1 MCLWGNARPDDR
13 ATWLRGSGLRVS
25 AWHCHGVGGA
35 DSWALRT
42 QRTQKEAVALMK
54 VTKALRHAKL
64 RAEVGMVYVSHPTGI
79 SIEDLQKDPRFSS
92 VAVRTLERWSK
103 IDQWVERRM
112 NFIEEWKTEARKR
125 LAGQLAQARLD
136 ELQTLD
142 EIALSGLQKIREDTV
157 APKSYEGL
165 MRATVEALKYKDELR
180 QRIGETV
187 IEEAAKDAAG
197 LPKEMPKDM
206 SEEAAAAAA
215 RAALI
220 ARRQRVL
227 PPSAATVDVVQQDNA
242 FGDVSTETGDLPP
255 EDSELGDQGI

>member
-1 MCLWGNARPDDR
+1 
-13 ATWLRGSGLRVS
+13 
-25 AWHCHGVGGA
+25 
-35 DSWALRT
+35 
-42 QRTQKEAVALMK
+42 MK
-54 VTKALRHAKL
+54 VTRALRNAKL
-64 RAEVGMVYVSHPTGI
+64 RAQAGMTYISHPSGI
-79 SIEDLQKDPRFSS
+79 SIEELQRDPRFS
-92 VAVRTLERWSK
+92 VVTTRTLERWSRV
-103 IDQWVERRM
+103 DSWVERRIA
-112 NFIEEWKTEARKR
+112 FIEDWKTEARKR
-125 LAGQLAQARLD
+125 LAGQLAQARID

-142 EIALSGLQKIREDTV
+142 EIVGSGMQKIREDLV

-187 IEEAAKDAAG
+187 IEDAAKDAAG

-227 PPSAATVDVVQQDNA
+227 PPSAPAADVVEQGNA
-242 FGDVSTETGDLPP
+242 FDDVSTETGDLRP
-255 EDSELGDQGI
+255 EDPEAGNESI

>member
-1 MCLWGNARPDDR
+1 
-13 ATWLRGSGLRVS
+13 
-25 AWHCHGVGGA
+25 
-35 DSWALRT
+35 
-42 QRTQKEAVALMK
+42 MK
-54 VTKALRHAKL
+54 VTRALRNAKL
-64 RAEVGMVYVSHPTGI
+64 RAEAGMVYISHPTGV
-79 SIEDLQKDPRFSS
+79 SIDDLQQDARFSTVS
-92 VAVRTLERWSK
+92 LRTLERWSK
-103 IDQWVERRM
+103 VDRWVDRRM
-112 NFIEEWKTEARKR
+112 SFIEDWKTEARKR
-125 LAGQLAQARLD
+125 LAGQLAQARID

-142 EIALSGLQKIREDTV
+142 EIVGSGMQKIREDLV

-187 IEEAAKDAAG
+187 IEDAAKDAAG

-227 PPSAATVDVVQQDNA
+227 PPSAPAADVVEQGNA
-242 FGDVSTETGDLPP
+242 FDDVSTETGDLRP
-255 EDSELGDQGI
+255 EDPEAGNESI